1 MSAAT
6 LPEVAS
12 VIRSKNAG
20 PFIYTFD
27 ILFNDDETFH
37 RVQAAGLLDR
47 AAVAHA
53 YGLSPNEVLS
63 FDYYPFACALK
74 FSIRRPV
81 ASGSIGDSDVYGAQ
95 QHAPLLG
102 LRAL

>member
-1 MSAAT
+1 LST

-27 ILFNDDETFH
+27 VLFKDSEMFEAV
-37 RVQAAGLLDR
+37 RAAGYLNR
-47 AAVAHA
+47 AAVAKA

-81 ASGSIGDSDVYGAQ
+81 PSGSIGDSDVYGAQ

-102 LRAL
+102 LQAL

>member
-1 MSAAT
+1 LST
-6 LPEVAS
+6 LPDVAS

-20 PFIYTFD
+20 PFIFTFD
-27 ILFNDDETFH
+27 VLFKDAETFE
-37 RVQAAGLLDR
+37 RVRAAGHLNR
-47 AAVAHA
+47 AAVAQA

-81 ASGSIGDSDVYGAQ
+81 ASGAIGDSDVYGAQ

-102 LRAL
+102 LQAL

>member
-1 MSAAT
+1 MTS

-27 ILFNDDETFH
+27 VLFKDPETFEAV
-37 RVQAAGLLDR
+37 RAAGRLSR
-47 AAVAHA
+47 AAVAQA
-53 YGLSPNEVLS
+53 YGLSPNAVLS
-63 FDYYPFACALK
+63 FDYYAFACALK

-81 ASGSIGDSDVYGAQ
+81 PSGSIGDSDVYGAQ

-102 LRAL
+102 LQAL